1 MLPTVAALALVGC
14 GEDVAGDTDADGS
27 TGEDTTGSPASDPTV
42 DPTIDPGTTT
52 GETTDATVDPDT
64 GSDSSGDPPTMCD
77 ADDECTPETVMEDC
91 GEFFA
96 CVGCFCVED
105 GDPPLCPDGFG
116 DGEYADC
123 VTEGNG
129 VCTSE
134 SGLTPGCVVDDV
146 GAPSAGSCYFSGCES
161 ECDCPAAP
169 DPAFDDQ
176 VACDDII
183 GDEAGDCYIDCSSGG
198 CPDGMFCFAGT
209 LCLWG
214 DAPGEIPEYG
224 DCLNNTIDVCEDS
237 GICLSDDAT
246 FGACATTGCTD
257 ASDCSMAPETG
268 DAAPGCTEFPDG
280 STAFCSLTCDDGETC
295 PDGMICLPLN
305 IDGDPIGS
313 HCLWPPE
320 PEPGFAD
327 CATLPDAVVCGATE
341 ACIETTDKTNGTT
354 QVCAADGCVDPG
366 IDCPLPPETGDA
378 PAACLDIDG
387 EVGDECVLDCSAGQT
402 CPDGAVCMEG
412 GFCSYQVPTFTF
424 EEDFQGGVIPEAWT
438 TWDIDGLTPAME
450 VAFVDEAWVVSDAV
464 TGAGDFWA
472 VATSWYSPAG
482 TSDDWLIS
490 PPITLGATATLSW
503 SAFTANAGFPD
514 GYDVYVVPTTV
525 TEFTDFVTGGDPT
538 AFLALDDMVVP
549 SAAPVFSVAAEEAE
563 IQNRNVDIGALA
575 GEEVHLAFHST
586 AFDGVLILIDNV
598 AVYE

>member
-1 MLPTVAALALVGC
+1 MKRLVYLLPTVAALALVGC

-134 SGLTPGCVVDDV
+134 SGLTPGCVVDDPGNATV
-146 GAPSAGSCYFSGCES
+146 GACFFSGCES

-209 LCLWG
+209 LCMWG
-214 DAPGEIPEYG
+214 DAPGEIPNYG
-224 DCLNNTIDVCEDS
+224 DCINEDGMCS
-237 GICLSDDAT
+237 DGICLVDDTMNAT
-246 FGACATTGCTD
+246 QGICSGNCTD
-257 ASDCSMAPETG
+257 VDGDTDCDAPETG
-268 DAAPGCTEFPDG
+268 DAVPDCVAVNDMINACILPCDETTVCPDDTICGAFGFCTYALPPEAGYADCASQPDNV
-280 STAFCSLTCDDGETC
+280 CLDGETC
-295 PDGMICLPLN
+295 IGN
-305 IDGDPIGS
+305 AGAGSGD
-313 HCLWPPE
+313 
-320 PEPGFAD
+320 
-327 CATLPDAVVCGATE
+327 TE
-341 ACIETTDKTNGTT
+341 
-354 QVCAADGCVDPG
+354 VCAAADCVDPLA
-366 IDCPLPPETGDA
+366 DCPDLPETGDA
-378 PAACLDIDG
+378 IAACQDIDG
-387 EVGDECVLDCSAGQT
+387 EKGDECVLDCSGGAT
-402 CPDGAVCMEG
+402 CPDGAVCTDD
-412 GFCSYQVPTFTF
+412 GFCAYPTPTFTF